1 MGGTRDHV
9 PVEAQLQVAADRA
22 IELARVRFG
31 ERLLDVCCGTGNAS
45 AAGAAAG
52 ALVTGID
59 LDESVIRIARER
71 VPAGKFEIADA
82 IHLPFA
88 NESFDV
94 AVSTFGVSLLLG
106 QAAVG
111 ELLRVVR
118 PGGRIVITAWPET
131 GSILSA
137 RSILRRAVA
146 EAQGR
151 PSSVSNSTSWHDR
164 GTVRDL
170 FAPHS
175 VEFFDERIVFEAAS
189 SQAVAAQ
196 YYDHHPQW
204 LQARQVVGESVY
216 RQLRERATRFFDE
229 VNEHASAWQ
238 ATDSYLATVATLE
251 SEPGRASFPADAGRL
266 ERWRLLLRQPRSPAE
281 TAAKIENQR

>member
-1 MGGTRDHV
+1 MGGTRDHA

-94 AVSTFGVSLLLG
+94 AVSTFGVSFLLG
-106 QAAVG
+106 QAARRT
-111 ELLRVVR
+111 L
-118 PGGRIVITAWPET
+118 TSCAT
-131 GSILSA
+131 
-137 RSILRRAVA
+137 RRADRDHCLA
-146 EAQGR
+146 RDRFHPFGPKHPASRGRRGSRTAQFR
-151 PSSVSNSTSWHDR
+151 
-164 GTVRDL
+164 
-170 FAPHS
+170 
-175 VEFFDERIVFEAAS
+175 E
-189 SQAVAAQ
+189 
-196 YYDHHPQW
+196 
-204 LQARQVVGESVY
+204 
-216 RQLRERATRFFDE
+216 QL
-229 VNEHASAWQ
+229 HI
-238 ATDSYLATVATLE
+238 LA
-251 SEPGRASFPADAGRL
+251 
-266 ERWRLLLRQPRSPAE
+266 
-281 TAAKIENQR
+281 